1 MYYHISDNSFVK
13 FVFIS
18 DLKEK
23 SKRKDKIARN
33 FTEGWIEFQSKRAA
47 KEVASNLNNTPVGGK
62 KRSKAHDVLW
72 NIKYL
77 PK

>member
-1 MYYHISDNSFVK
+1 MSYVIFLLSVA
-13 FVFIS
+13 

-23 SKRKDKIARN
+23 QKRKDKIARQ

-47 KEVASNLNNTPVGGK
+47 KEVAANLNNTQVGGK